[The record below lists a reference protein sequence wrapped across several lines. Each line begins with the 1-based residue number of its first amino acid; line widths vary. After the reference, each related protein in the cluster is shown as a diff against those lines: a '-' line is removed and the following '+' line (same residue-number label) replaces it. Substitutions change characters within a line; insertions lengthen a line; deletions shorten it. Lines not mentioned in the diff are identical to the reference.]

1 MVSPVVRIMQNCGTL
16 TRGIHGL
23 RSPVAPLSAHP
34 LVRARHWGSRQNEGM
49 NMSDTTQHE
58 YLFDAKLFTSL
69 RITAP
74 SERDARRTLSEILDG
89 ATVNCRSLECG
100 SPLVGEASLDGYLE
114 LVEVDG
120 EFCPGY

>member
-1 MVSPVVRIMQNCGTL
+1 
-16 TRGIHGL
+16 
-23 RSPVAPLSAHP
+23 
-34 LVRARHWGSRQNEGM
+34 
-49 NMSDTTQHE
+49 MSDTTKHE

-69 RITAP
+69 RITAR
-74 SERDARRTLSEILDG
+74 SESDARRTLAEVLEC
-89 ATVNCRSLECG
+89 ATISPLACG

>member
-1 MVSPVVRIMQNCGTL
+1 
-16 TRGIHGL
+16 
-23 RSPVAPLSAHP
+23 
-34 LVRARHWGSRQNEGM
+34 
-49 NMSDTTQHE
+49 MSDTTKHE

-74 SERDARRTLSEILDG
+74 SERDARRTLAEMLDC
-89 ATVNCRSLECG
+89 ATVNCGSLECG

-120 EFCPGY
+120 EACPGY